1 MVEFALVVPILLML
15 VLGIGD
21 FARLYTSGIAVEA
34 AAREAA
40 DYGAFTPGQWNTTV
54 NPGQIDLTVR
64 EMIKRACTAASDV
77 PDYVAAGDST
87 TLCSVEGSNPL
98 FSYRLEDSTGQ
109 AIANPPATCG
119 NPTREPPCVVHVT
132 MTYTYHSFVNVPL
145 YPSAISLQRD
155 SRFAIS
161 DIAAPN

>member
-1 MVEFALVVPILLML
+1 MEFALVVPILLML
-15 VLGIGD
+15 LLAIGD
-21 FARLYTSGIAVEA
+21 FARLYTSEIAVEA

-40 DYGAFTPGQWNTTV
+40 DYGAFTPGQWNTTD
-54 NPGQIDLTVR
+54 NPSQVDLTVR
-64 EMIKRACTAASDV
+64 EMIKRACTAASNV
-77 PDYVAAGDST
+77 PDYVAAGGST
-87 TLCSVEGSNPL
+87 TLCSVNGSNPQ

-119 NPTREPPCVVHVT
+119 IRDGAPCIVHVT
-132 MTYTYHSFVNVPL
+132 MTYTYHSFFNIPL
-145 YPSAISLQRD
+145 YPATISLQRD